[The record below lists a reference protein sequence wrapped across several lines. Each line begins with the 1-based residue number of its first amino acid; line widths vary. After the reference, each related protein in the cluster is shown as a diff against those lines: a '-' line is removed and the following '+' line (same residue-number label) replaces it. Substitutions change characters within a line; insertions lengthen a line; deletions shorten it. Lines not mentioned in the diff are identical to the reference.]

1 MGNVQDFMRGYMKDV
16 FMKEQ
21 EEEKKM
27 EIIKTEKD
35 EYAFVGDGSKKDPFS
50 KIYKEEWI
58 SFLEVRQDGQYN
70 MMSPMARESVDIDK
84 QTWKQ
89 ILSNFDDLYD
99 KWGDLNECV

>member
-1 MGNVQDFMRGYMKDV
+1 MNVM
-16 FMKEQ
+16 
-21 EEEKKM
+21 
-27 EIIKTEKD
+27 IIDEKD
-35 EYAFVGDGSKKDPFS
+35 EYMFVGNGTNKDPVN

-70 MMSPMARESVDIDK
+70 MMSPMARESVGIDK
-84 QTWKQ
+84 DTWKQ

>member
-1 MGNVQDFMRGYMKDV
+1 MGNVQV
-16 FMKEQ
+16 
-21 EEEKKM
+21 
-27 EIIKTEKD
+27 ITLEKD

-50 KIYKEEWI
+50 KIYKEEWVA
-58 SFLEVRQDGQYN
+58 FLEVRQDGQYN
-70 MMSPMARESVDIDK
+70 MISPMARESANVDIDK

>member
-1 MGNVQDFMRGYMKDV
+1 MKV
-16 FMKEQ
+16 V
-21 EEEKKM
+21 
-27 EIIKTEKD
+27 TLEKD
-35 EYAFVGDGSKKDPFS
+35 EYAFIGNGSKEDPFS

-70 MMSPMARESVDIDK
+70 MMSPMARKSADIDK

>member
-1 MGNVQDFMRGYMKDV
+1 MKV
-16 FMKEQ
+16 
-21 EEEKKM
+21 
-27 EIIKTEKD
+27 ITLEKD
-35 EYAFVGDGSKKDPFS
+35 EYTFVGNGTDKDPMN

>member
-1 MGNVQDFMRGYMKDV
+1 MNMRLLEMEV
-16 FMKEQ
+16 
-21 EEEKKM
+21 KK
-27 EIIKTEKD
+27 IHSAK
-35 EYAFVGDGSKKDPFS
+35 
-50 KIYKEEWI
+50 WI

-70 MMSPMARESVDIDK
+70 MMSPMARKSADIDK

>member
-1 MGNVQDFMRGYMKDV
+1 MEVV
-16 FMKEQ
+16 VTLEQ
-21 EEEKKM
+21 
-27 EIIKTEKD
+27 D
-35 EYAFVGDGSKKDPFS
+35 EYTFVGNGTDEDPVN

-58 SFLEVRQDGQYN
+58 AFLEVRQDGQYN
-70 MMSPMARESVDIDK
+70 MMSPMARKSVDIDK